1 MAAQENTQRPPT
13 PTILKDAYTISASS
27 DLTISVQ
34 GPKVDK
40 GHRPIV
46 RFQVEKIAVTSFS
59 QYFENSL
66 RFNTK
71 FGHEVVLKDDDAGAM
86 RVWLIYMHA
95 AAMYAAKR
103 PQGEIQNETV
113 NEKPKKIGAEDEES
127 LFNSPGVA
135 DTDITRI
142 WHIIN
147 AGDKYLF
154 DVSLLCGFFKKWYA
168 KHVNLANGDADLLRQ
183 LAFPCYMFD
192 HAQGFSAVTK
202 WLAYNFE
209 GHITEKRPIGIK
221 FKHMHLAPP
230 DFVGPMNPA
239 RGSLKTVL
247 HRGIWDKAGEVLKKG
262 DKNCHCGKWASVCGR
277 YFAELVKIDAYP
289 LEKVFPRN
297 SINEILS
304 RLGDFELGSIGNC
317 RTCSVDWD
325 TCIVRA
331 IDNTTASFDGLCI
344 DCMETSRPK
353 RDGDVDYWKKL
364 GSDYDGRFDG
374 QCRIHHGEKTWYISW
389 CGRDEHRR
397 KLMNDHFER
406 RSRFI

>member
-13 PTILKDAYTISASS
+13 PTILKDAYTLSASS

-34 GPKVDK
+34 GPKDNE
-40 GHRPIV
+40 GQRPIV
-46 RFQVEKIAVTSFS
+46 RFKVEKSAVTCFS

-71 FGHEVVLKDDDAGAM
+71 FGHEVILKDDDAGAV

-95 AAMYAAKR
+95 AATYATKQ
-103 PQGEIQNETV
+103 PQSKMDSVCSNG
-113 NEKPKKIGAEDEES
+113 KPKKIAEVDGQR

-135 DTDITRI
+135 DTNITRI

-154 DVSLLCGFFKKWYA
+154 DVSLLCGFFEKWYA
-168 KHVNLANGDADLLRQ
+168 KHVNLARGDADLFRQ

-192 HAQGFSAVTK
+192 HAQGFSAVTN
-202 WLAYNFE
+202 WLAYNFD

-230 DFVGPMNPA
+230 DFVGPMNHA

-262 DKNCHCGKWASVCGR
+262 EDKCRCGKWASVCGR

-289 LEKVFPRN
+289 LEMVFPKN
-297 SINEILS
+297 SINTILS
-304 RLGDFELGSIGNC
+304 RLGRFELGSIGNC
-317 RTCSVDWD
+317 SICSPDWD
-325 TCIVRA
+325 ACIERA
-331 IDNTTASFDGLCI
+331 ISSTTNSFDGLCI

-353 RDGDVDYWKKL
+353 RDGDADYWKKL
-364 GSDYDGRFDG
+364 GSDNGRFDR
-374 QCRIHHGEKTWYISW
+374 QCRVRHGQKTWYISW

-397 KLMNDHFER
+397 KLMDEHFEK
-406 RSRFI
+406 RSGFY